1 MISRFLQFL
10 AITIAAAPI
19 PRIGALGHGTGFP
32 LREFSMYN
40 TSMTKQSAALSPL
53 KLHIINNL
61 NESQVFAYVTGRDH
75 AGATKF
81 LTASGTW
88 FYPVT
93 PEGIHPVTID
103 PALISIPLGS
113 HGEISEI
120 VVPDRLVSGR
130 VWVSLGALQF
140 HTVALKGGSASLVE
154 PSVLD
159 VKNGSSSANWGF
171 MELSHTEDDGIYA
184 NISFVDFV
192 GIVMSLVLTLGS
204 GQVQTVLGLP
214 ENAAKRMCAAFR
226 EQSNLDGGPWGQMC
240 ITSGD
245 GQPLRI
251 LSPNLHETI
260 HPGATKGY
268 FDTYVSQVWTTYASQ
283 DLAIDTQSRAGVVQ
297 CRIGDDDQLC
307 CEGDNRGY
315 ARPSASDIWSCNT
328 GPFAIRAEDNAIH
341 RAVVP
346 RLCAAFSRSTLL
358 IDGGAIQPSVP
369 SQRYYPRGPA
379 NHYSRIVHQYQLDG
393 KGYAFPYDNVSPE
406 KDGDEVAGVVAGRN
420 PQLLQ
425 VFVGGRGTD

>member
-1 MISRFLQFL
+1 M
-10 AITIAAAPI
+10 
-19 PRIGALGHGTGFP
+19 
-32 LREFSMYN
+32 
-40 TSMTKQSAALSPL
+40 
-53 KLHIINNL
+53 
-61 NESQVFAYVTGRDH
+61 TGRDR

-88 FYPVT
+88 FYPVA
-93 PEGIHPVTID
+93 PEGTHPVTID
-103 PALISIPLGS
+103 PASISIPLGS

-120 VVPDRLVSGR
+120 VVPDHLVSGR

-140 HTVALKGGSASLVE
+140 HTVALKGGSVSLVE
-154 PSVLD
+154 PSALD
-159 VKNGSSSANWGF
+159 MKNASSSANWGF
-171 MELSHTEDDGIYA
+171 MELSHTEEDGIYA

-192 GIVMSLVLTLGS
+192 GLVLSLVLTLGS

-214 ENAAKRMCAAFR
+214 ADAAKQVCTALR
-226 EQSNLDGGPWGQMC
+226 EQSHLDGGPWDQMC

-260 HPGATKGY
+260 HPGATEGY
-268 FDTYVSQVWTTYASQ
+268 YDTYVSQVWAKYATQ
-283 DLAIDTQSRAGVVQ
+283 DLTIDTQSQAGVVQ
-297 CRIGDDDQLC
+297 CRIDDDDQLC

-315 ARPSASDIWSCNT
+315 ARPRASDIWSCST

-369 SQRYYPRGPA
+369 SRRYYPQGPA

-393 KGYAFPYDNVSPE
+393 KGYAFPYDDVSPE
-406 KDGDEVAGVVAGRN
+406 KDRDEVAGVVAGRN
-420 PQLLQ
+420 PRLLQ